1 MAQLD
6 ELKKHLKKGRVYRR
20 DDLAKWSKSV
30 DRHLEELTT
39 EGTLQKLSQGL
50 YYFPK
55 ESIFGKTPP
64 DESELVRGFLK
75 DARFLLTSPNAYN
88 SLGVGTTQLYNQR
101 TVYNHKRHGE
111 FKLGNR
117 KFSFR
122 IKPHF
127 PKKET
132 EEFLLVDLVNNL
144 DALAEDKAELLKNVA
159 AKVRQMN
166 TKKLKNALSEYG
178 NVRAKNILMP
188 LLTNAEA
195 HQNVS

>member
-1 MAQLD
+1 MTQLD
-6 ELKKHLKKGRVYRR
+6 ELKKHLKRGRVYRR
-20 DDLAKWSKSV
+20 NDLMKWSKSV
-30 DRHLEELTT
+30 DRHLEELTS

-55 ESIFGKTPP
+55 ESAFGKTPP
-64 DESELVRGFLK
+64 DEAELVRAFLR
-75 DARFLLTSPNAYN
+75 DDRFLLTSPNAYN
-88 SLGVGTTQLYNQR
+88 GLGVGTTQLYNQR

-117 KFSFR
+117 KFNFR

-132 EEFLLVDLVNNL
+132 EEFLLVDMVNNL
-144 DALAEDKAELLKNVA
+144 ETLAEDQSEVLKHVA
-159 AKVRQMN
+159 VKVRQMN

-178 NVRAKNILMP
+178 NLKAKNILVP
-188 LLTNAEA
+188 LLTNAEVY
-195 HQNVS
+195 QNAF